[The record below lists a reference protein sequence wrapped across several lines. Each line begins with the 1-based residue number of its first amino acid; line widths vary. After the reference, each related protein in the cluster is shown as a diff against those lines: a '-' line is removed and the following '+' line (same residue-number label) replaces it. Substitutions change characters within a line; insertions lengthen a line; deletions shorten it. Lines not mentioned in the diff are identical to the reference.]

1 MDRLLRFTI
10 YGWLIGT
17 LTSAMFFVRFV
28 HERENR
34 VHMVRRILCE
44 QMETLSN
51 ILNNKVLMQDAERI
65 AYEKR

>member
-1 MDRLLRFTI
+1 
-10 YGWLIGT
+10 
-17 LTSAMFFVRFV
+17 MFFVRFV